1 MMQDNILIT
10 EEDMDRLRLLLDP
23 GKMTVGRDQEQLE
36 MLEGELERA
45 QIVSPSRVPAEVV
58 TMNSKVRVKDL
69 DTGKDATYTL
79 VFPRDA
85 DFTQGKISVLAP
97 VGTAL
102 LGYRT
107 GDVIE
112 WRVPGGRRT
121 LRVEEILFQPEAA
134 GLAALQGASHK
145 REGRSGRLRDR
156 PSYRQPA
163 YRAV

>member
-1 MMQDNILIT
+1 MMQHNIFIT
-10 EEDMDRLRLLLDP
+10 EEDLERLRLLLDP
-23 GKMTVGRDQEQLE
+23 AKMSMGTDQESLE
-36 MLEGELERA
+36 MLEGELDRA

-97 VGTAL
+97 VGTAI

-107 GDVIE
+107 GDVIK

-134 GLAALQGASHK
+134 GQAAIQDASHK
-145 REGRSGRLRDR
+145 REGRSGRHGEG

-163 YRAV
+163 YRTA